1 MGSTEF
7 AGKTRVTSFPVD
19 QFDEVRKRLEKGI
32 GPQSTVAHSIDGRM
46 FVYESPFSGPLGVGS
61 YVVIKTG
68 MGAQLLGQ
76 VITEERAV
84 MEGPEYGLGADGETG
99 LYAIAKARASATLRD
114 TVKIR
119 YLEGIGVLLGRFD
132 EDGFQSLQGQ
142 GEIFQDAQTSKAGSQ
157 FVKQYFASSVGKY
170 TPLEVGKILDA
181 DDGVSVLVN
190 PAGLTRHTFL
200 CGQSGSGK
208 TFALGV
214 ILEQLLLQT
223 ELRVLIIDPNSD
235 FVHLDELLPLK
246 STNRTR
252 TLKMADQEYD
262 AVVERHSEVKNFLKI
277 MRPGDRAGNP
287 ETALHVVFSDLTLD
301 EQSAVLQLHPI
312 EDRLEFYT
320 YSSIREQLSQA
331 GTNYSLTDVLDR
343 VGNLHQPLEQR
354 IKNLGILQWEI
365 WCRDREPSLLD
376 MLESDWRCMV
386 LDVGV
391 LSSPQ
396 QRSAITM
403 AVLGHLWRQRHEGKT
418 TLVVIDEAHNICPR
432 IPSSRAE
439 AEATEHVI
447 RMAGEGRKFGLHL
460 LLASQRPGKIHPNVL
475 SEIDNLILMR
485 MNSRSDLTYISEA
498 FGQVPTSFIDRS
510 ASFALGEALL
520 TGAIVPSPT
529 FAKFEGRLTREGGSD
544 RPKTWAEGSRAE

>member
-1 MGSTEF
+1 MSVKGN
-7 AGKTRVTSFPVD
+7 SFSSGIERI
-19 QFDEVRKRLEKGI
+19 DELRKNIERSLESK
-32 GPQSTVAHSIDGRM
+32 PPVAHSIDGRT
-46 FVYESPFSGPLGVGS
+46 FTYESPSSNPLGVGS
-61 YVVIKTG
+61 YAIIRTG
-68 MGAQLLGQ
+68 DGTNLLGQ
-76 VITEERAV
+76 VIAEQKAN
-84 MEGPEYGLGADGETG
+84 MEGPEYGVTLQADVGIVVAKTSTTG
-99 LYAIAKARASATLRD
+99 TFRD
-114 TVKIR
+114 TVRIR
-119 YLEGIGVLLGRFD
+119 YLDGVGVLLGYFD
-132 EDGFQSLQGQ
+132 EDGFQLLQGK
-142 GEIFQDAQTSKAGSQ
+142 GKIFQDAPTSKASAQ
-157 FVKQYFASSVGKY
+157 FVEQYYNAFVGKY
-170 TPLEVGKILDA
+170 APLLVGKKLDVDDTSMVIL
-181 DDGVSVLVN
+181 N
-190 PAGLTRHTFL
+190 PAGFARHTFL

-223 ELRVLIIDPNSD
+223 ELRVLVIDPNSD
-235 FVHLDELLPLK
+235 FVHLDELLPLE

-252 TLKMADQEYD
+252 TLKMSGEEYH
-262 AVVERHSEVKNFLKI
+262 AVAERHSEVKNSLKI

-287 ETALHVVFSDLTLD
+287 ETVLRVVFSDLTLD

-320 YSSIREQLSQA
+320 YSSITEQLSQA
-331 GTNYSLTDVLDR
+331 GTNYSLIDVIDR

-365 WCRDREPSLLD
+365 WRRDCKSSLSGI
-376 MLESDWRCMV
+376 LENDWRCMV
-386 LDVGV
+386 LDVGA

-403 AVLGHLWRQRHEGKT
+403 AVLGHLWRQRHEGRT
-418 TLVVIDEAHNICPR
+418 TLIVIDEAHNICPR
-432 IPSSRAE
+432 IPSSRVE

-447 RMAGEGRKFGLHL
+447 QMAGEGRKFGLHL
-460 LLASQRPGKIHPNVL
+460 LLVSQRPGKIHPNIL

-498 FGQVPTSFIDRS
+498 FGQVPVGFIDRS

-529 FAKFEGRLTREGGSD
+529 FAKFEGRLTREGGRD
-544 RPKTWAEGSRAE
+544 RPKTWAERSGVE